1 MRENVK
7 SSERVEV
14 MACDKNPSAAMT
26 DTKRMGSSKPAWAT
40 EVAALKKPQNKTKT
54 SGHTKKAQL
63 FSLSLEM
70 KMLPW

>member
-14 MACDKNPSAAMT
+14 MACDKNPSAVMT

-40 EVAALKKPQNKTKT
+40 EVAALKKTTKQNKNLRT
-54 SGHTKKAQL
+54 HKKGPT
-63 FSLSLEM
+63 F
-70 KMLPW
+70 